1 MRNIAIITARSG
13 SKGLADKNIKELCGK
28 PLLAYSIESARQS
41 GQFDKIFVSTDSGR
55 YAEIAKRFGA
65 DADFLRSAETSGDM
79 AGSWDVVREVI
90 YRLEQSGA
98 FFDRVMLLQPTS
110 PLRTAADIRRCFA
123 LMEEKDANSVV
134 SVCEME
140 HSPLWSNTL
149 GEDLCMDKFRQGNYC
164 ETRRQD
170 LPVYYRLNGALFL
183 VKREELEQSQML
195 RHKSYAY
202 IMPMERSIDIDTEFD
217 FKIVE
222 CYMREGK
229 TNE

>member
-183 VKREELEQSQML
+183 VNREELEQSQML

-202 IMPMERSIDIDTEFD
+202 IMPTERSIDIDTEFD